1 MKNFYTSNM
10 WRSWTQMTTAYSQD
24 PYVQKT
30 CEALEEAE
38 RYANMANLKVGH
50 FWLEVSKQWQAIG
63 MAVSRV
69 PSRGGN

>member
-1 MKNFYTSNM
+1 
-10 WRSWTQMTTAYSQD
+10 MTTYSQD

-30 CEALEEAE
+30 CEALEKAE
-38 RYANMANLKVGH
+38 QFADLANLRVGE